1 MSEEEYIFKIVIIG
15 DAAVGKT
22 SLINRFIEAKFK
34 EDYRP
39 TLGANLL
46 RQNVEIEVD
55 GKQFLCTLVI
65 WDIAG
70 QSRFELIRSL
80 YFKGCV
86 GAFLVYDCTRPTTF
100 EDITKIWLNELL
112 INTGSRV
119 SFVLIGNKIDLKDSQ
134 SVLKEEG
141 IELAEEINATEF
153 IETSAKTGENVT
165 NAFKSLSI
173 QILKNLGKIE

>member
-1 MSEEEYIFKIVIIG
+1 MSEGDYIFKIVIIG

-22 SLINRFIEAKFK
+22 SLINRFVGAKFK

-55 GKQFLCTLVI
+55 AKQFLCTLVI

-80 YFKGCV
+80 YFKGSVAGC
-86 GAFLVYDCTRPTTF
+86 LVYDCTRPTTF
-100 EDITKIWLNELL
+100 ENIKNIWLNELL
-112 INTGSRV
+112 INTGSTL

-141 IELAEEINATEF
+141 MELAQEINATEF
-153 IETSAKTGENVT
+153 IETSAKTGENVIH
-165 NAFKSLSI
+165 AFKSLSI
-173 QILKNLGKIE
+173 QILKNLGKI

>member
-1 MSEEEYIFKIVIIG
+1 MSKGDYIFKIVIIG

-70 QSRFELIRSL
+70 QRRFELIRSL

-100 EDITKIWLNELL
+100 ENITNIWLNELL

-141 IELAEEINATEF
+141 MELAEEIDATEF
-153 IETSAKTGENVT
+153 IETSAKSGENVT

>member
-1 MSEEEYIFKIVIIG
+1 MSEEEYVFKVVVIG

-22 SLINRFIEAKFK
+22 SLISRFVEAKFK

-70 QSRFELIRSL
+70 QCRFELIRSL
-80 YFKGCV
+80 YFKGCL

-100 EDITKIWLNELL
+100 ENIRNIWLNDLL

-153 IETSAKTGENVT
+153 IETSAKTGVNVN
-165 NAFKSLSI
+165 NAFKSLSL

>member
-1 MSEEEYIFKIVIIG
+1 MNEGDYIFKIVIIG

-22 SLINRFIEAKFK
+22 SLINRFVEAKFK

-46 RQNVEIEVD
+46 RQNVEIKVD

-100 EDITKIWLNELL
+100 ENITNIWLNELL
-112 INTGSRV
+112 INTGSTL

-141 IELAEEINATEF
+141 MELAEEINATEF
-153 IETSAKTGENVT
+153 IETSAKSGENVT

>member
-1 MSEEEYIFKIVIIG
+1 MNEGDYIFKIVIIG

-22 SLINRFIEAKFK
+22 SLINRFVEAKFK

-46 RQNVEIEVD
+46 RQNVEIKVD

-100 EDITKIWLNELL
+100 ENITNIWLNELL
-112 INTGSRV
+112 ISTGSTL

-141 IELAEEINATEF
+141 MELAEEINATEF
-153 IETSAKTGENVT
+153 IETSAKSGENVT

>member
-22 SLINRFIEAKFK
+22 SLISRFVEAKFK

-55 GKQFLCTLVI
+55 GKLFLCTLVI

-100 EDITKIWLNELL
+100 EDITNIWLNELL

-134 SVLKEEG
+134 SVLKEKG

-153 IETSAKTGENVT
+153 IETSAKTGENV
-165 NAFKSLSI
+165 NKAFKSLSI

>member
-1 MSEEEYIFKIVIIG
+1 MSEGDYIFKIVVIG

-22 SLINRFIEAKFK
+22 SLISRFVEAKFK

-46 RQNVEIEVD
+46 RQNVGIEVD

-100 EDITKIWLNELL
+100 ENITNIWLNELL
-112 INTGSRV
+112 INTGSTV

-141 IELAEEINATEF
+141 MELAEEINATKF
-153 IETSAKTGENVT
+153 IETSAKSGENVN

>member
-1 MSEEEYIFKIVIIG
+1 MSKGDYIFKIVIIG

-22 SLINRFIEAKFK
+22 SLINRFVEAKFK

-55 GKQFLCTLVI
+55 GKQVLCTLVL

-100 EDITKIWLNELL
+100 ENITNIWLNELL

-153 IETSAKTGENVT
+153 IETSAKSGENVT
-165 NAFKSLSI
+165 KAFKSLSI

>member
-1 MSEEEYIFKIVIIG
+1 MSKGDYIFKIVIIG

-46 RQNVEIEVD
+46 RQNVDIEVD

-70 QSRFELIRSL
+70 QRRFELIRSL

-100 EDITKIWLNELL
+100 ENITNIWLNELL

-141 IELAEEINATEF
+141 MELAEEIDATEF
-153 IETSAKTGENVT
+153 IETSAKTGENVI
-165 NAFKSLSI
+165 NVFKSLSI

>member
-1 MSEEEYIFKIVIIG
+1 MSKGDYIFKIVIIG

-22 SLINRFIEAKFK
+22 SLINRFVEAKFK

-55 GKQFLCTLVI
+55 GKQFLCTLVL

-86 GAFLVYDCTRPTTF
+86 GAFLVYDCTRPKTF
-100 EDITKIWLNELL
+100 ENITNIWLNELL

-119 SFVLIGNKIDLKDSQ
+119 SFILIGNKIDLKDSQ

-153 IETSAKTGENVT
+153 IETSAKTGENV
-165 NAFKSLSI
+165 NNVFKSLSI